1 MSGDA
6 SKPADTGMIG
16 HSESTELSA
25 QRTAMSFE
33 RTAMSAHRTLHAVMK
48 SSLSLISFGFTIFK
62 FFTALSLEYIGES
75 FPQDAARNFGMALLV
90 LGVLILAIGMVEHY
104 QTMASLRA
112 RKHHLHELGLVH
124 SDMPLRIASSM
135 FIAFLL
141 LAIGILGG
149 ANLIF
154 SIGPS

>member
-48 SSLSLISFGFTIFK
+48 TSLSLISFGFTIFK

-75 FPQDAARNFGMALLV
+75 FPQDAARNFGIALLLLGLLILV
-90 LGVLILAIGMVEHY
+90 LGLMEHY

-112 RKHHLHELGLVH
+112 RKQHLHKIGLVH
-124 SDMPLRIASSM
+124 SDMPLRFESSM

-141 LAIGILGG
+141 LMIGVLAG

-154 SIGPS
+154 SLGPS